1 MYLLVKQTEEYN
13 DEYSI
18 IQDGYKIV
26 AASEDLGRLEK
37 RKLKEEL
44 LWLKGGVDDP
54 YHFGDNAIYNFNEEN
69 ECAHGYDWEFR
80 TDDPELAKKFLKEV
94 GTIFEIIN
102 LKDKKYNV

>member
-1 MYLLVKQTEEYN
+1 MYALVRLEQEYN

-44 LWLKGGVDDP
+44 EWLKGGVDDP
-54 YHFGDNAIYNFNEEN
+54 YHFGDNAIYNFNEDN
-69 ECAHGYDWEFR
+69 RFPNSYDWEFR